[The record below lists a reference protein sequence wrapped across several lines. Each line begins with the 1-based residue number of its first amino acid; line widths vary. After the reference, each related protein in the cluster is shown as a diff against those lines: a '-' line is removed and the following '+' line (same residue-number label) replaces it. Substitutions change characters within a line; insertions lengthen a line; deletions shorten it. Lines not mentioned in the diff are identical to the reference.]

1 MVLPTISTLEPATL
15 PCKRRQKRQETMD
28 LVLLSICV
36 KPEINWDYLRS
47 IDTYWYSNKITCGQ
61 FRIILQA
68 KMQPIITWSF
78 PKKIVIFSNP
88 YRAFCVPRGLPSRPA
103 CQVAQWQWQ
112 GAVKGDQKLSKNLH
126 KSAGIYPTRQHFIWK
141 IEMRFWR
148 NSLFGANWILR
159 FVSSFLEQSYHS
171 VLFKSNAW
179 SHDGNLVFK
188 THWELNEYSLDKIIL
203 DGDIHITL
211 HIQTVTTQCKVT
223 LKVVLYKK
231 FFSFFILDVCGH
243 N

>member
-1 MVLPTISTLEPATL
+1 MVLPTSSTLEPATL
-15 PCKRRQKRQETMD
+15 PGKRRQERQETMD

-112 GAVKGDQKLSKNLH
+112 EAVKGDQKLSKNLH
-126 KSAGIYPTRQHFIWK
+126 KSAGIYPKRQHFIWK
-141 IEMRFWR
+141 NQNDFLKIFWCQLNLEVRF
-148 NSLFGANWILR
+148 LPH
-159 FVSSFLEQSYHS
+159 SYHS
-171 VLFKSNAW
+171 VLFKSNAR
-179 SHDGNLVFK
+179 SHNGNLVFK
-188 THWELNEYSLDKIIL
+188 THLELNKYSLDKIIL

-211 HIQTVTTQCKVT
+211 HIQMVTTQCKVT

-231 FFSFFILDVCGH
+231 FFFFFILDVCGH